1 MSVYLPYL
9 REISGVEIFEVVNV
23 VVKFK
28 NYNVNRTYI
37 WRHIEM
43 KAVSTIFH
51 LNSQKYLNGYLIIS
65 RMDCMEQKT
74 ED

>member
-1 MSVYLPYL
+1 M
-9 REISGVEIFEVVNV
+9 SGVEIFEVVNI

-43 KAVSTIFH
+43 KAVSTTFY
-51 LNSQKYLNGYLIIS
+51 LNSQIYSNGYLIIL

-74 ED
+74 EN